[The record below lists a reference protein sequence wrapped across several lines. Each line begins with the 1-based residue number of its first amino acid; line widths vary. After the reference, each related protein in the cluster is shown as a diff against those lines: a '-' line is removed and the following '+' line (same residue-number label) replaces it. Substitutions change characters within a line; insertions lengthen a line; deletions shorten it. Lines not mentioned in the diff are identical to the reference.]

1 MQARRESMRPRGG
14 LSRTGKRAWLALVGA
29 LLVALVASACARTGT
44 YPLDIY
50 YEMHYSQAIRPGE
63 PERLSPPPEAVPR
76 FGRKPAP
83 VTVAFEQ
90 ADTLQPT
97 IPNTPQTRR
106 QGGQLFATNCAPC
119 HGVNGDGQGLVGDRL
134 EAATTIRPPAMSS
147 DRVKG
152 RTPGQV
158 YHAISNGRGLMP
170 PVGKL
175 LTEDQRWAIVFCV
188 RAMSETGQPPAQ
200 ACP

>member
-1 MQARRESMRPRGG
+1 MHRREGSSPRG
-14 LSRTGKRAWLALVGA
+14 KRLGLALAGVV
-29 LLVALVASACARTGT
+29 LVALLASACARTGT
-44 YPLDIY
+44 YPLDIF
-50 YEMHYSQAIRPGE
+50 YEMHYSQTTRAGE
-63 PERLSPPPEAVPR
+63 PPRLDTPPEAVPR
-76 FGRKPAP
+76 IGQKPAP

-97 IPNTPQTRR
+97 VQDTPQARR
-106 QGGQLFATNCAPC
+106 LGGQLFATNCAPC
-119 HGVNGDGQGLVGDRL
+119 HGVNGDGQGLAADRF
-134 EAATTIRPPAMSS
+134 EAATAIRPPAMSS

-152 RTPGQV
+152 RTPGQI

-188 RAMSETGQPPAQ
+188 RAMANTGLPPAQ